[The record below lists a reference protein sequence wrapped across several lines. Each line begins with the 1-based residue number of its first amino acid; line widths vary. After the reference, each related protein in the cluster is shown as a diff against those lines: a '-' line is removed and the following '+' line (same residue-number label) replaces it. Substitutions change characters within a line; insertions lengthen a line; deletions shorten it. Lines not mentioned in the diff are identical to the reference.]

1 MGSVKYY
8 SPTEY
13 RAVLRWTDEL
23 GKSRTRTRIC
33 ATKQEAESALK
44 EFRAERDKGLAQSRP
59 VALGELLAAWLEVK
73 LPDVAQA
80 TQGQY
85 RWAVEKLE
93 PVAGAKLADLRSATL
108 DRAIGA
114 VEGSARSRQIVRTVL
129 RAACA
134 WGVTQGLLAT
144 DPAKGTRAIKQER
157 RELKAWT
164 PAQIE
169 SFKKMCDTE
178 RLGPLYLTL
187 ATLGL
192 RRGEA
197 LALRWDD
204 YDPQARTLTVSK
216 SRSKA
221 WDSVVEGPTKTARSQ
236 RVIPV
241 PDSLARVLEAHRGTQ
256 RAEIERLLSV
266 GIRAESGYMF
276 LSEWGKALDPDT
288 VSHKFARL
296 ARREDLGDRHLHE
309 LRHLAASLLLS
320 QGVPMPVI
328 SRVLGHS
335 STAVTDTIYAHL
347 AVEDLRAALDSS
359 SRLLGS

>member
-23 GKSRTRTRIC
+23 GKSRTRTRVC
-33 ATKQEAESALK
+33 TTKQEAEQALK
-44 EFRAERDKGLAQSRP
+44 EFRAERDKGLAKSRP
-59 VALGELLAAWLEVK
+59 ATLGDLLATWLEVK

-85 RWAVEKLE
+85 KWAVEKLT
-93 PVAGAKLADLRSATL
+93 PISGAKLTELRSATL
-108 DRAIGA
+108 DRAIGE
-114 VEGSARSRQIVRTVL
+114 VEGSARSRQIARTVL

-134 WGVTQGLLAT
+134 WGVSQGLLVT

-157 RELKAWT
+157 KELTAWT

-169 SFKKMCDTE
+169 RFKRLCETE

-204 YDPQARTLTVSK
+204 YDPTTRTLTINK

-241 PDSLARVLEAHRGTQ
+241 PEPLAAVLEAHRVTQ
-256 RAEIERLLSV
+256 RAEVERLLSL

-276 LSEWGKALDPDT
+276 LSDFGKALDPDT

-296 ARREDLGDRHLHE
+296 ARSADLGERHLHE

-347 AVEDLRAALDSS
+347 AVEDLRVAIDSS